1 MIQVRRVYDPKSRGP
16 GARILVDRLWPR
28 GLSKEKARVDLWMKD
43 AAPSDKLRRWFAH
56 DPGKWKEFKKLYQK
70 IFKIEISD
78 DEAYK
83 QTADL
88 LWLVKQTYKPM
99 TKSQHKQYHRNL
111 KKI

>member
-1 MIQVRRVYDPKSRGP
+1 MEIT
-16 GARILVDRLWPR
+16 
-28 GLSKEKARVDLWMKD
+28 
-43 AAPSDKLRRWFAH
+43 PSFM
-56 DPGKWKEFKKLYQK
+56 KEFKKLYQK